1 MLLISPCFLL
11 SNFNPYY
18 LFFLGIKFNN
28 VIFQIIYKM
37 NGEEVMKKIVIPI
50 ILVVLIVAGLYV
62 VYLVDESPT
71 FISANS
77 ASLTVSSEG
86 PVELGKII

>member
-1 MLLISPCFLL
+1 
-11 SNFNPYY
+11 
-18 LFFLGIKFNN
+18 
-28 VIFQIIYKM
+28 M